1 MTITKERKVSYY
13 VTKLALPSENRAQL
27 FKMITTLAQNKQTMQ
42 KAPITIEEDLINLE
56 RDSNEEI
63 KKLLEQMEAFFK
75 PITQELEPLVNPAG
89 DVEDE
94 EGGDGQAQ
102 AAPAKAGKGDAKKD
116 DKKAKPPA
124 KGGKGGADA

>member
-1 MTITKERKVSYY
+1 
-13 VTKLALPSENRAQL
+13 
-27 FKMITTLAQNKQTMQ
+27 MITTLAQNKQTMQ